1 MKNDTSNKIRLGIF
15 ISIGIALFILG
26 IYFIGDQ
33 QQLFSSTFH
42 LKAVFNDVAGLQVGN
57 NVRLSGVN
65 VGSVE
70 NITIIS
76 DTSVIVEMVINEST
90 RKFIMKG
97 AIASIGSEGLMGN
110 KALIINPG
118 AKGKNVIED
127 YDIIGA
133 TNPNNLDD
141 VFSSLKSTLDH
152 AATIT
157 RDLSKITSNI
167 EAGEG
172 TIGKLLMDKS
182 LAGKFDSS
190 FINLSEATKG
200 LKNLIDKATVSLAQ
214 INMDEIIVPLKTTI
228 DNASNITTDLS
239 IITRNIQTGKGSL
252 GKLLMDDSTA
262 QNIGSTFNNINDAS
276 VEFKLLL
283 KKAQS
288 SWLLWGF

>member
-1 MKNDTSNKIRLGIF
+1 MKNDISNKIRLGIF
-15 ISIGIALFILG
+15 ISIGIALFTLG

-42 LKAVFNDVAGLQVGN
+42 LKGVFNDVAGLQVGN

-76 DTSVIVEMVINEST
+76 DTSVIVEIVINEST

-118 AKGKNVIED
+118 AKGKKVIED
-127 YDIIGA
+127 NDIIGT

-141 VFSSLKSTLDH
+141 VFTSLKSTLDY

-172 TIGKLLMDKS
+172 TIGKLLMDES
-182 LAGKFDSS
+182 LAGNFDSS

-200 LKNLIDKATVSLAQ
+200 LKNLIDKATVSFAQ
-214 INMDEIIVPLKTTI
+214 IDMNEIIVPLKTTI

-239 IITRNIQTGKGSL
+239 LITKNIQSGKGSI
-252 GKLLMDDSTA
+252 GKLLMDDSSA
-262 QNIGSTFNNINDAS
+262 QHISSTFNNINDAS